1 MRWWARAGTVCV
13 AFFKNIVWLSFL
25 LHYSKGVPLA
35 SFHFHYPASKESL
48 SVPHSLYFLFF
59 FLRSIYWKVMPFR
72 ISETSTLR
80 LLISLTA
87 NNSLSIRSFYS
98 FFFPYR
104 NDGLSQFPSSVFEI
118 FNVFSFF
125 FYGFLPP
132 LANNIPL
139 TDISHLPTHSPTDE
153 HLGCLRFWLL
163 WTDLRI
169 PVHSNWDIYLWSILI
184 YTVTKL

>member
-13 AFFKNIVWLSFL
+13 AFSKNIVWLSFL

-48 SVPHSLYFLFF
+48 SVPHSLYFPVF

-80 LLISLTA
+80 LLISFTA

-98 FFFPYR
+98 Y
-104 NDGLSQFPSSVFEI
+104 
-118 FNVFSFF
+118 FSPTGTM
-125 FYGFLPP
+125 GFLSSP
-132 LANNIPL
+132 LLSLKFLMYFLFSSMASFHP
-139 TDISHLPTHSPTDE
+139 LPTIFHWQIY
-153 HLGCLRFWLL
+153 H
-163 WTDLRI
+163 
-169 PVHSNWDIYLWSILI
+169 IYLPIHQLMNIWVVYAFDYYEQI
-184 YTVTKL
+184 